1 MMEWNAGPDGG
12 SVSGDRRVNEATEA
26 VEHVVVERAWRRGV
40 EIVSRVNY
48 SQWARVRSR
57 LALMPDDM
65 IGRSGWSGP
74 RSVILVTRRL
84 IPEVGPSFF
93 RTSPQ
98 SIRMVDGSSLEQ
110 PIAS

>member
-1 MMEWNAGPDGG
+1 MSKM
-12 SVSGDRRVNEATEA
+12 DR
-26 VEHVVVERAWRRGV
+26 VVVTELVRSFVLCLFIYLAAGSCAGRA
-40 EIVSRVNY
+40 
-48 SQWARVRSR
+48 RSR

-93 RTSPQ
+93 RASPQ